1 MEKHGVF
8 ISHSHKDWMLAG
20 RVYDYLKA
28 EGVDPFLDADS
39 LGQGDFPE
47 ALTRH
52 ICTSPYFLLIL
63 TENTF
68 QDSSTDRWIYREIAI
83 AMSNQRELL
92 LLADETFQ
100 WPATLPNNID
110 SIRNHH
116 HYRFNRE
123 TFLQV
128 MEKMCR
134 KDIHQSKLVGIIDW
148 RTRAKSLSRTYVT
161 SREIME
167 SEIATLDNRFG
178 EDFIQC
184 VREHREYTGENRI
197 KFIHMSCYA
206 ASIIFCPAMDMVDER
221 AFDLGMMFNVFA
233 YLLKHEDF
241 SLEIVLNAPGSFA
254 AQDAVDNEKLGNSS
268 MEANA
273 EAIFLASYYNMHRLI
288 QEDPVFQKAYQNKR
302 FRIMVTDNVMPYAL
316 FQIEYQKGYEENNH
330 IKVDLYSEGLISN
343 MDRRCMLF
351 FKEDD
356 PDNYNFFVQRY
367 EYLRNVKKSRR
378 LIKENHEQWI
388 QAWEDFQEDFL

>member
-8 ISHSHKDWMLAG
+8 ISHRHTDWMLAG
-20 RVYDYLKA
+20 RIYDYLKA
-28 EGVDPFLDADS
+28 EGLHPFLDADT

-47 ALTRH
+47 ALTRQ
-52 ICTSPYFLLIL
+52 ICTAPYFLLVL
-63 TENTF
+63 TKNTF
-68 QDSSTDRWIYREIAI
+68 HDLSENSWICREIAT
-83 AMSNQRELL
+83 ALHHQREILL
-92 LLADETFQ
+92 VADEQFS
-100 WPATLPNNID
+100 WPETLPQEID

-116 HYRFNRE
+116 YYVFNRE
-123 TFLQV
+123 TFLQI
-128 MEKMCR
+128 MERICR
-134 KDIHQSKLVGIIDW
+134 KDIRQSKLTGVIDW
-148 RTRAKSLSRTYVT
+148 RTRAQSLSRTYVT
-161 SREIME
+161 SRETIE
-167 SEIATLDNRFG
+167 AEIATLANRFG
-178 EDFIQC
+178 EEFIQC

-206 ASIIFCPAMDMVDER
+206 ASIIFCPSADMVDER

-233 YLLKHEDF
+233 YLLKHDDF
-241 SLEIVLNAPGSFA
+241 SLEIVINAPGSYA

-273 EAIFLASYYNMHRLI
+273 EAIFLASYYNIHRLI
-288 QEDPVFQKAYQNKR
+288 QEDPVFRKAYQNKR
-302 FRIMVTDNVMPYAL
+302 FRIMVTDNVMPYSL
-316 FQIEYQKGYEENNH
+316 FQVEYQKGYEENNH
-330 IKVDLYSEGLISN
+330 IKVDLYSEGLLSN

-351 FKEDD
+351 FKEED

-388 QAWEDFQEDFL
+388 QAWEEFQEEMN